1 MDEEAVTSERGAI
14 DRLREAINEE
24 GTASAWADSVGLSRQ
39 YVGDVLA
46 RRRPPGPRL
55 LSALGLVRETRIVA
69 RRS

>member
-1 MDEEAVTSERGAI
+1 MLENCWNFKVFRSLYILFLTPLLKHVGN
-14 DRLREAINEE
+14 L
-24 GTASAWADSVGLSRQ
+24 SVGLSRQ